1 MSLQSNAKSSPP
13 KMDKVCGLLLFIVSE
28 DRSQTVLQSHC
39 NNRWSMV
46 AVSFAQKHKG
56 CSICMPLT
64 QLLLNWEGILQT
76 KTTFVGYLKLLTE

>member
-1 MSLQSNAKSSPP
+1 MWSTL
-13 KMDKVCGLLLFIVSE
+13 IVSE
-28 DRSQTVLQSHC
+28 DTSQTVLQSHC

-56 CSICMPLT
+56 CSIGLPLT

-76 KTTFVGYLKLLTE
+76 KTKFVGYLKLLTE